1 MIRLGLY
8 LWPPPLPPLP
18 LQNAAIQ
25 LNLHLA
31 VSAEAFFGV
40 NLINDLSSE

>member
-1 MIRLGLY
+1 MRLWSIRRLRVRS
-8 LWPPPLPPLP
+8 

-31 VSAEAFFGV
+31 VSAEAFNGV